1 VYGVEQ
7 KMVEINFLCVNS
19 KYRTKRLAPVLI
31 KEITRRVHCQ
41 NIWQAVYTAGVLLP
55 KPIAKCTYYHRN
67 LNVQKLLDVKFTYL
81 NPKLNI
87 SRAKIIYGL
96 SKKLTIDYVRE
107 MKKSD
112 VDQIHYLLNNYL
124 KKFEI
129 HAIFSKEEI
138 KHWFTP
144 LDKVV
149 YTYVVENPDTLEIT
163 DFFSFYSLPSSI
175 LQHNKYNTLF
185 AAYSFFNVAT
195 TVTLKELIKNALI
208 MAKIKGFDVYN
219 TLNIMDNQTI
229 LNDLLFGM
237 GDGTLKYY
245 FYNFQCP
252 QTEPQD
258 LSLVLM

>member
-1 VYGVEQ
+1 MFRFDYSREFLTWHLTAPGSLKQWLCGVQKEDKETKTRKLVGFISGIPVHLMIHGYEQ

-31 KEITRRVHCQ
+31 KEITRRVHNQ

-55 KPIAKCTYYHRN
+55 KPISKCTYYHRN
-67 LNVQKLLDVKFTYL
+67 INVQKLLDVKFTYL

-87 SRAKIIYGL
+87 SRAKIIY
-96 SKKLTIDYVRE
+96 KIAKTTTIDNVRE

-112 VDQIHYLLNNYL
+112 VDQVHYLLNNYL
-124 KKFEI
+124 KKFKI

-149 YTYVVENPDTLEIT
+149 YSYVVENPETLEIT

-175 LQHNKYNTLF
+175 LQQRNYKRLY
-185 AAYSFFNVAT
+185 
-195 TVTLKELIKNALI
+195 LKE
-208 MAKIKGFDVYN
+208 
-219 TLNIMDNQTI
+219 
-229 LNDLLFGM
+229 
-237 GDGTLKYY
+237 
-245 FYNFQCP
+245 
-252 QTEPQD
+252 
-258 LSLVLM
+258 

>member
-1 VYGVEQ
+1 
-7 KMVEINFLCVNS
+7 MVEINFLCVNS

-31 KEITRRVHCQ
+31 KEITRRVHLQ

-55 KPIAKCTYYHRN
+55 KPISKCTYYHRN

-96 SKKLTIDYVRE
+96 PKNLTIDNVRE

-112 VDQIHYLLNNYL
+112 VDQVHYLLNNYL
-124 KKFEI
+124 KKFNV
-129 HAIFSKEEI
+129 HAIFSKDEI

-149 YTYVVENPDTLEIT
+149 YSYVVENPETLEIT

-175 LQHNKYNTLF
+175 LQHHTHHTLF

-195 TVTLKELIKNALI
+195 TCSLKVLIRNALI
-208 MAKIKGFDVYN
+208 MAKQKGFDVYN
-219 TLNIMDNQTI
+219 CLNIMENESF

-245 FYNFQCP
+245 FYNYNSP
-252 QTEPQD
+252 QTQPKD